1 MLTDDVLNEI
11 KPSSAEEK
19 GVLAIASAVMQK
31 IRIPNATPVLGGS
44 FAKGT
49 WLKGNHDVDIYVKF
63 TKAFYSGKN
72 ISTVLEKELKKSFK
86 DVEVL
91 HGSRDYF
98 QLKMKDFTVE
108 LVPIIEINHA
118 DEAENITDVSLL
130 HVKWVS
136 HHRQLLDD
144 MRMAKA
150 FFKANRIYG
159 AESYIQGFSGYVLE
173 ILTVYYSG
181 FEELIENIAKWDISK
196 RVVIDIEGYHKGKA
210 LIAELNKAKLFSPL
224 ILIDPVQKER
234 NAAAGLSWEVYEK
247 AIILA
252 RKYLEKLSL
261 KFFEKECVTKAILKK
276 KAGKNA
282 FFMIE
287 AKAVDGKRDIVGAKL
302 LKCFEHAKK
311 ELVSHEFKLIDSGW
325 EWENNALFWFIVPKE
340 KLSLLYKHPGPP
352 VSEPERLMQFKQA
365 WHEREVLEE
374 DGVSYVLAK
383 RKFRDAKNLLKSVI
397 NDDYFM
403 ERVKSAKLL

>member
-1 MLTDDVLNEI
+1 MLRDDVLKKI

-19 GVLAIASAVMQK
+19 SVLTIASAVMQK

-63 TKAFYSGKN
+63 SKASYSGKN
-72 ISTVLEKELKKSFK
+72 ISILLEKELKKSFK
-86 DVEVL
+86 DIELL

-98 QLKMKDFTVE
+98 QMKMKDFTIE
-108 LVPIIEINHA
+108 IVPIIEINHS

-130 HVKWVS
+130 HVQWVS
-136 HHRQLLDD
+136 RHRQLLDD

-181 FEELIENIAKWDISK
+181 FEELMQNIAKWDTSK

-234 NAAAGLSWEVYEK
+234 NAAAGLSWEVYGK
-247 AIILA
+247 AIELA
-252 RKYLEKLSL
+252 KSYLKKPSL
-261 KFFEKECVTKAILKK
+261 KFFEKENITKAVLKK

-282 FFMIE
+282 VFMIE
-287 AKAVDGKRDIVGAKL
+287 AKPVDGKKDIVGAKL
-302 LKCFEHAKK
+302 MKCFEHAKK
-311 ELVSHEFKLIDSGW
+311 ELLSGEFKVVDSGW
-325 EWENNALFWFIVPKE
+325 EWEKEALFWFIVPKE
-340 KLSLLYKHPGPP
+340 KLSLLYKHRGPP
-352 VSEPERLMQFKQA
+352 VNETERLKQFRES
-365 WHEREVLEE
+365 WHKREVLEE
-374 DGVSYVLAK
+374 NGRAYVLAK
-383 RKFRDAKNLLKSVI
+383 RKFRDAKSLLKSVVK
-397 NDDYFM
+397 DDYFM

>member
-1 MLTDDVLNEI
+1 MLRDNVLKEI
-11 KPSSAEEK
+11 KPTSAEEK
-19 GVLAIASAVMQK
+19 AVLAIASAVMQK
-31 IRIPNATPVLGGS
+31 IRIPNAAPVLGGS

-49 WLKGNHDVDIYVKF
+49 WLKGNYDVDIYVKF
-63 TKAFYSGKN
+63 SKAVYSGKN
-72 ISTVLEKELKKSFK
+72 ISIILEKELKKSFK
-86 DVEVL
+86 ELELL

-98 QLKMKDFTVE
+98 QLKMKDFKVE
-108 LVPIIEINHA
+108 IVPIIEINHA

-173 ILTVYYSG
+173 ILIVYYSG
-181 FEELIENIAKWDISK
+181 FEELIENIAKWEVSK

-224 ILIDPVQKER
+224 ILIDPVQKDR
-234 NAAAGLSWEVYEK
+234 NASAGLSWEVYEK
-247 AIILA
+247 AIALA
-252 RKYLEKLSL
+252 KSYLKKPSL
-261 KFFEKECVTKAILKK
+261 KFFEKENITKALLKK

-287 AKAVDGKRDIVGAKL
+287 AKPVEGKRDIVGAKL
-302 LKCFEHAKK
+302 LKCFEFLKK
-311 ELVSHEFKLIDSGW
+311 ELVSNEFKVLESGW
-325 EWENNALFWFIVPKE
+325 EWEKDAVFWFIVPKE
-340 KLSLLYKHPGPP
+340 KLSVSYRHFGPP
-352 VSEPERLMQFKQA
+352 VAEAERLKQFKEA
-365 WHEREVLEE
+365 WHARKVLEKE
-374 DGVSYVLAK
+374 GRAYVLAK
-383 RKFRDAKNLLKSVI
+383 RKFRDAKSLLKSVVK
-397 NDDYFM
+397 DEYVK
-403 ERVKSAKLL
+403 ERVKGVILL